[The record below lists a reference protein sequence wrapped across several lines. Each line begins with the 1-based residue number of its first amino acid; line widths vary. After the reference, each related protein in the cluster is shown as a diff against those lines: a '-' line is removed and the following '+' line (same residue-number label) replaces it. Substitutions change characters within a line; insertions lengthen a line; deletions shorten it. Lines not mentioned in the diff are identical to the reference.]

1 MLAMKEISALIRLTL
16 RELLHQRAYIL
27 LTVVALLMPWLLI
40 VPMSLFL
47 IDLGKVLADMLFA
60 AEHVFFSC
68 FIFFIAAPLMAR
80 DIEQKVCHLL
90 LTVPLKRSRYILAR
104 FGGTALAMLPM
115 LFLFLLSSCTALEV
129 VAHFWPV
136 YVTSGMGL
144 SFLIGGLMLLL
155 PYLSL
160 LGLLYLISTASSGG
174 AETLVFLLSAWLLSW
189 SVPPVLAALQQPEVS
204 AKIPAGISGLVTT
217 IDHILPHL
225 SSGQLALDI
234 AHQHI
239 PPGIQLGAYAL
250 EHIAYM
256 LITLIL
262 AMIMFERRDL
272 T

>member
-1 MLAMKEISALIRLTL
+1 MKDISALIRLTL
-16 RELLHQRAYIL
+16 RELLHQRAYML
-27 LTVVALLMPWLLI
+27 LTIVALLVPWLLI
-40 VPMSLFL
+40 IPMSLFL

-60 AEHVFFSC
+60 AEHVFLSC

-90 LTVPLKRSRYILAR
+90 LTIPLKRSRYIIAR
-104 FGGTALAMLPM
+104 FSGTALAMLPM
-115 LFLFLLSSCTALEV
+115 LLLFLLSSCAALEM

-136 YVTSGMGL
+136 YVTSGIGL

-189 SVPPVLAALQQPEVS
+189 SVPPVLAALQQPEVMT
-204 AKIPAGISGLVTT
+204 KIPDWISALITT

-239 PPGIQLGAYAL
+239 PPGVQLGAYAL
-250 EHIAYM
+250 EHLAYM
-256 LITLIL
+256 LITLMLSI
-262 AMIMFERRDL
+262 IIFERRDL

>member
-1 MLAMKEISALIRLTL
+1 MNDIAALIRLTL

-27 LTVVALLMPWLLI
+27 LTAVALLIPWLLI
-40 VPMSLFL
+40 IPMSLFL
-47 IDLGKVLADMLFA
+47 IDLGKVLSDMLFA
-60 AEHVFFSC
+60 AEHVLLSC
-68 FIFFIAAPLMAR
+68 FLFFIAAPLMAR

-104 FGGTALAMLPM
+104 FGGTALAILPM
-115 LFLFLLSSCTALEV
+115 LLLFLLSSCAALEV

-136 YVTSGMGL
+136 YVKAGIGL
-144 SFLIGGLMLLL
+144 SFLLGGGMLLL

-204 AKIPAGISGLVTT
+204 AKIPDWISALITA

-225 SSGQLALDI
+225 SSGRLALDI

-239 PPGIQLGAYAL
+239 PPGIQLSAYTI
-250 EHIAYM
+250 EHLAYM

-262 AMIMFERRDL
+262 AIMIFERRDL